1 MSPKPDD
8 KTPKDGQR
16 ALGDAEISSQ
26 RISRRWLLATLG
38 IAAGVAASVALGG
51 HAGAGENPQPGLLA
65 KIQIATAYATTNRT
79 TILSRVQ
86 RKPSLNRARFRTL
99 P

>member
-1 MSPKPDD
+1 MFPKSDE
-8 KTPKDGQR
+8 KTPKDGPR
-16 ALGDAEISSQ
+16 TLGDAEICSQ
-26 RISRRWLLATLG
+26 RIGRRSLLAALG

-51 HAGAGENPQPGLLA
+51 PADAGDNPPPGLLA
-65 KIQIATAYATTNRT
+65 KIQIATQATTNRM